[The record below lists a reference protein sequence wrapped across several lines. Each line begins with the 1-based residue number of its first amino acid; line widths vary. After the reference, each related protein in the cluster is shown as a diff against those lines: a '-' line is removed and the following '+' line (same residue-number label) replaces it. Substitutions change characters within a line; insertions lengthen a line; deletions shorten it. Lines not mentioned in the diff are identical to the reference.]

1 MGVSQKI
8 AWLFIMSEETLDLLK
23 ILSATPGPVGREGL
37 VQDIVKEQFKQH
49 CGSFVQ
55 DKIGN
60 VVCTLEGGVDKHF
73 AVVAHADEVGFLVS
87 NIDDKGFLRVK
98 WNTQGHIPDLR
109 LLPGQWVLIMAENG
123 FVPGVFC
130 VQTAHIAGPKVKKRI
145 PTYEEVFLDIGA
157 TSADQVKEQGINVG
171 DPVIYAA
178 PVEKLMDHIVA
189 GKSMDDRIGLTI
201 LLKVLEHFSKI
212 AKTKR
217 PTITFVST
225 VMEELGAKGAAA
237 VARDLDVDEII
248 VLDIGLA
255 DDYPG
260 TKGESGIS
268 LGKGPVVVIKDNALH
283 YSHELILRIVKIA
296 EMEKIPIQ
304 RAVFHNYMTD
314 GVQFASQGQTVAVLA
329 VPCRYSHSAFEA
341 VNLLD
346 VEMTIHLMMKLL
358 S

>member
-1 MGVSQKI
+1 VGVSQEI
-8 AWLFIMSEETLDLLK
+8 AWWFIMSEDTLDLLK
-23 ILSATPGPVGREGL
+23 TLSATPGPVGREGL
-37 VQDIVKEQFKQH
+37 VQDIVKERFKQY
-49 CGSFVQ
+49 CGSFTQ
-55 DKIGN
+55 DRIGN
-60 VVCTLEGGVDKHF
+60 VVCTLEGEVDKHF

-87 NIDDKGFLRVK
+87 KIDERGFLRVK
-98 WNTQGHIPDLR
+98 WNTQGHMPDLR

-130 VQTAHIAGPKVKKRI
+130 VQTAHIAGPEGKKRI

-157 TSADQVKEQGINVG
+157 TNAEEVKEQGINIG
-171 DPVIYAA
+171 NPVIYAA
-178 PVEKLMDHIVA
+178 PVEKLMGHIVA

-201 LLKVLEHFSKI
+201 LLKVLEHFSKT
-212 AKTKR
+212 AKNKR

-237 VARDLDVDEII
+237 VARNLDVDEII

-260 TKGESGIS
+260 TKEESGVS

-283 YSHELILRIVKIA
+283 YSHELIKRIVKTA
-296 EMEKIPIQ
+296 DEEKIPIQ

-329 VPCRYSHSAFEA
+329 VPCRYSHSSFEA

-346 VEMTIHLMMKLL
+346 VDMTIHLLMKLF